1 VSREFRKK
9 IRAIRDGLIEY
20 ANELDEM
27 FPFDENGWEPTA
39 EEIDEFIE
47 EETPVNWTTADEKA
61 PGPYLK
67 DLDELTQLKGLAIT
81 GQIKATS
88 ALKTYKRKIKED
100 GSGGGIG
107 LIYNVLLTDPT
118 GDILAVFWDEQV
130 EDAKKFTIGQYVRIT
145 NAWKVQKNKMGKL
158 ELHPGKFAKIELVE

>member
-1 VSREFRKK
+1 LNRRIKKEIENIRTSLGTIEVFLRELE
-9 IRAIRDGLIEY
+9 D
-20 ANELDEM
+20 
-27 FPFDENGWEPTA
+27 EPTA
-39 EEIDEFIE
+39 EEIDELIAE
-47 EETPVNWTTADEKA
+47 ESTTTNWTTADEEA

-88 ALKTYKRKIKED
+88 DLKTYKKKD
-100 GSGGGIG
+100 GSDIG
-107 LIYNVLLTDPT
+107 LIYNVLLNDPT
-118 GDILAVFWDEQV
+118 GDLLCVFWDEQV

-158 ELHPGKFAKIELVE
+158 ELHPGKFAKIEVVE